1 MLVESKEN
9 GWFKDIEKEAR
20 EGTPLKHLVV
30 QAGPEKVQKLTMY
43 SIPAAGVIGLMAG
56 TPGGAAVSLLG
67 AGLGSA
73 LGAVMRTRL
82 LEQCKAGAFLSLAK
96 LLEENGAM
104 KMTASEVATVLT
116 PYGLTDN
123 ERMGVIRSLYSR
135 YLLSMCSQGEMKAS
149 ELKELQSLCEALDL
163 EGSSLGEAHYDTC
176 SRLYKEKILFKS
188 PNEDERKDDVTNANR
203 MCVSKFLFLTWR
215 TLNIQDTE
223 EAAIYEMAR
232 IRKIL
237 DIEEDEQAY
246 RINELSIPLYEKAV
260 ATALSRLGSVPGTAL
275 KKAADT
281 LGLPEANAQA
291 VHYNIIYQEII
302 RVIKGGGSVD
312 HHGRRSGQPLLC
324 ISSDSKERLEQ
335 LSELFSIPFSHIESA
350 LQKYTVPMFEEKMEE
365 ELGALIRVIER
376 GGDAAKAA
384 IHFQQVMASMS
395 VNLGLPGGRTE
406 AELEQMFKEHSME
419 LFMLA
424 LQMSKV
430 SAVEQMMKATRKAL
444 KFVTSLLPV
453 IEDQIG
459 VKKGEG
465 LQILKKTG
473 DSILEGSGA
482 TRAEQVKLFELF
494 SKGLDDGAM
503 HNEVVSVFQNEGFVL
518 VLIQIAAF
526 PCLLLLMCVCVCV
539 WCVRVRSYLTSFLLC
554 MQRHHQEMTKLLASL
569 LGMAET
575 EVRCGELKLF
585 STYSISIHTHSL
597 RAF

>member
-9 GWFKDIEKEAR
+9 DWFKDIEKEAR

-56 TPGGAAVSLLG
+56 TPGGAVVSLLG

-82 LEQCKAGAFLSLAK
+82 LKECKAGAFLSVAK
-96 LLEENGAM
+96 PLKESGAM
-104 KMTASEVATVLT
+104 KMTASEVTTALA

-123 ERMGVIRSLYSR
+123 ERMGVVRSLYCR

-163 EGSSLGEAHYDTC
+163 EGLSLGEAHYDAC
-176 SRLYKEKILFKS
+176 SRLYNEKMLLM
-188 PNEDERKDDVTNANR
+188 PPDELKDDDTNSNR
-203 MCVSKFLFLTWR
+203 RRVSKFLFLTWR

-223 EAAIYEMAR
+223 EAAMYEMAR
-232 IRKIL
+232 IRKML
-237 DIEEDEQAY
+237 DISEDEQAY
-246 RINELSIPLYEKAV
+246 RINELSRPLYEKAV
-260 ATALSRLGSVPGTAL
+260 ATALSKLGSVPGTAL

-291 VHYNIIYQEII
+291 VHYNIIYQEIA
-302 RVIKGGGSVD
+302 RVIKGGDSGD
-312 HHGRRSGQPLLC
+312 HHGRRSSQLLR
-324 ISSDSKERLEQ
+324 ISPDSKERLKQ
-335 LSELFSIPFSHIESA
+335 LAQLFSIPFSHIESA
-350 LQKYTVPMFEEKMEE
+350 LQKYTVPMFEKKIEE

-384 IHFQQVMASMS
+384 IHFQQVMAATS

-406 AELEQMFKEHSME
+406 AELEQMFKEYSME
-419 LFMLA
+419 LFMFA

-430 SAVEQMMKATRKAL
+430 GAVEQMMQATHKAL
-444 KFVTSLLPV
+444 KFVSSLLPV

-465 LQILKKTG
+465 LHILRKKG
-473 DSILEGSGA
+473 DSILVGSGV
-482 TRAEQVKLFELF
+482 TRAEQVKMFELF
-494 SKGLDDGAM
+494 TKGIDDGAVP
-503 HNEVVSVFQNEGFVL
+503 NEVVS
-518 VLIQIAAF
+518 
-526 PCLLLLMCVCVCV
+526 
-539 WCVRVRSYLTSFLLC
+539 
-554 MQRHHQEMTKLLASL
+554 
-569 LGMAET
+569 
-575 EVRCGELKLF
+575 
-585 STYSISIHTHSL
+585 
-597 RAF
+597 